1 VSSLSINKVVDKTSF
16 YTKPKGDNI
25 KAFDLISVHI
35 EPYRVR
41 FVMNLEYLL
50 AYTGMSTRQYK
61 RRVSSCGVKSGVS
74 AMYGVKNRNVQGF
87 DMIHFAAMA
96 DVFKLSIH
104 LLMNESVGHLV
115 ESGDLVLEEYGI
127 YRNKFRN
134 KNTRISP
141 VESMAI
147 RPLSTT
153 VTKRLLN
160 PKMDNSNSP
169 CGVFSI
175 FQFTKP

>member
-1 VSSLSINKVVDKTSF
+1 MGSLSINKAVDETTF
-16 YTKPKGDNI
+16 YTKPKGENV
-25 KAFDLISVHI
+25 KAFELISVHL

-41 FVMNLEYLL
+41 FVLNLEYLL
-50 AYTGMSTRQYK
+50 AYTGMTTRQYK
-61 RRVSSCGVKSGVS
+61 KRVAACGVKNGVS

-115 ESGDLVLEEYGI
+115 DSGDLVLEEYGV

-147 RPLSTT
+147 RPLPRT
-153 VTKRLLN
+153 VTRKLLN
-160 PKMDNSNSP
+160 PKADSSQSP

>member
-1 VSSLSINKVVDKTSF
+1 
-16 YTKPKGDNI
+16 
-25 KAFDLISVHI
+25 
-35 EPYRVR
+35 
-41 FVMNLEYLL
+41 
-50 AYTGMSTRQYK
+50 
-61 RRVSSCGVKSGVS
+61 
-74 AMYGVKNRNVQGF
+74 MYGVKNRNVQGF

>member
-1 VSSLSINKVVDKTSF
+1 MSSLSINKAVDRNSF
-16 YTKPKGDNI
+16 YTKPRGENI
-25 KAFDLISVHI
+25 KAFDLISVHL

-61 RRVSSCGVKSGVS
+61 KMVAACGVKSGVS
-74 AMYGVKNRNVQGF
+74 AMYGVRNRNVQGF

-96 DVFKLSIH
+96 DVFKLRME
-104 LLMNESVGHLV
+104 LLMNESIGHLV
-115 ESGDLVLEEYGI
+115 ESGELVLEDYGI

-153 VTKRLLN
+153 VAKRLLN
-160 PKMDNSNSP
+160 PKLDNRNSP

-175 FQFTKP
+175 FQFTKV